1 MVTQTA
7 AEVSNEVVGAQKR
20 DRRVER
26 TVDLKEPEIAAIEA
40 AEMSPPAEPRHG
52 PTEAQANT

>member
-26 TVDLKEPEIAAIEA
+26 TVDLKEPQITAIEA
-40 AEMSPPAEPRHG
+40 AEMSPPAEPRHS
-52 PTEAQANT
+52 PPETQADT

>member
-1 MVTQTA
+1 MASETA
-7 AEVSNEVVGAQKR
+7 DEASHEVVGAPKR

-40 AEMSPPAEPRHG
+40 AEMTPPAEPSHV
-52 PTEAQANT
+52 PAEAPART